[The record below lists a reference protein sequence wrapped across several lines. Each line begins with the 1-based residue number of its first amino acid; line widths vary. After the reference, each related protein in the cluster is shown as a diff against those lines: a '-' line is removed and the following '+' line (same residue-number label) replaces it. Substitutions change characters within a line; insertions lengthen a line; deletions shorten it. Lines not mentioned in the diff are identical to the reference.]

1 MLCVLGFVGV
11 VCFAVMMAVCVFS
24 LCYMCCVLSVVLCG
38 VCCVIY
44 CVFGSCCLR
53 CCVLYCV
60 DCAECLFGSWLFMEH
75 VLGDSLW
82 CVMCLWWC
90 VFGCLVWGVL
100 LVLSV
105 SLCLVSD
112 VCFVPAE
119 FLGGCAG
126 FTLVDS
132 VLCPLCCVC
141 LGRCLL
147 CFPFVC
153 CAWFHVV
160 YLFCVLIAVVLSMLC
175 CILCVLSGVLLVL
188 VVVCCAF
195 CVPVVF

>member
-1 MLCVLGFVGV
+1 MSVVCSFYTVVFCGVSSVIDFCVMYFLLSLFGVGVFGWCFCFYSALCIVCVL
-11 VCFAVMMAVCVFS
+11 
-24 LCYMCCVLSVVLCG
+24 
-38 VCCVIY
+38 
-44 CVFGSCCLR
+44 
-53 CCVLYCV
+53 
-60 DCAECLFGSWLFMEH
+60 CAECLFGSWLFMEH